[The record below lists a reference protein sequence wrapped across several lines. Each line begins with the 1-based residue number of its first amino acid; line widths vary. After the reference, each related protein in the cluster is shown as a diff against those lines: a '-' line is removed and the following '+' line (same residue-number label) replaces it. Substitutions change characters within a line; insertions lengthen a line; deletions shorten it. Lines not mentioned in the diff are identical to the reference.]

1 MQNRNK
7 KGEKKKNQCHLK
19 KMESQK
25 FKTDMFSTLQER
37 KQKKKAFAR
46 AGDEEIRTSV

>member
-7 KGEKKKNQCHLK
+7 KRENKNQYHLK

-25 FKTDMFSTLQER
+25 LKTDMFSTLQER
-37 KQKKKAFAR
+37 
-46 AGDEEIRTSV
+46 